1 MWLWYEVFC
10 APQWKTRNENE
21 NVFRFT
27 YREIFQ
33 LTIGISFSNMYLGF
47 CFANETTCGKNRID
61 ASLILQMRSWI
72 LDLECLVEWFY
83 ECVLR
88 SKKCESVKE
97 EKREKYKSLIQKKEK
112 NKKNIWIDERVY
124 ESKVQKRKS
133 LWNKRKEIY
142 SG

>member
-1 MWLWYEVFC
+1 
-10 APQWKTRNENE
+10 
-21 NVFRFT
+21 
-27 YREIFQ
+27 
-33 LTIGISFSNMYLGF
+33 
-47 CFANETTCGKNRID
+47 
-61 ASLILQMRSWI
+61 MRSWI

-83 ECVLR
+83 DSVLR
-88 SKKCESVKE
+88 SKKKCESVKE